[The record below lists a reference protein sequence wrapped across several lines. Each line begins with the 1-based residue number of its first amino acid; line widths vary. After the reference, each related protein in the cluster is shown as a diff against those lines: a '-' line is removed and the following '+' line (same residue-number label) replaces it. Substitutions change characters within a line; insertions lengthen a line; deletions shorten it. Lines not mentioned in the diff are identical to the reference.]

1 MKETITISII
11 LWTLIIILS
20 AAIIYVSVNYPVS
33 ELPEWF
39 KFIFFSRV

>member
-11 LWTLIIILS
+11 LWTLILICS
-20 AAIIYVSVNYPVS
+20 AAIIYFSVYFPAS

-39 KFIFFSRV
+39 KTIFFSRV